1 MAPTSATPNIN
12 PKTYETTTPKRIAF
26 LGLGVMGYPM
36 AGHLAQ
42 AGHQVTVY
50 NRTAAKAAAWLAEF
64 SASTSAL
71 GAHAHAATPR
81 EAVRDADL
89 VFCCVGNDDDLRSVT
104 LGAALTKGQRGGDG
118 AFAGMK
124 AGAIFVDHTTAS
136 ADVARELSALALSM
150 GLQFVDAPV
159 SGGQAGAQNG
169 MLTVMCGG
177 NEVAFDTARPV
188 AMAFARAMTLLGSP
202 GAGQLAKMVNQI
214 CIAGLVQGLSE
225 AIAFGQKSGLD
236 MTQVLEVIGKGAAQ
250 SWQMDNRG
258 KTMVAGKFD
267 YGFAVDWMRK
277 DLGLVLDEA
286 KRNGA
291 RLPVTALVDQFYA
304 DVQSMGGQRWD
315 TSSLIQRL
323 K

>member
-1 MAPTSATPNIN
+1 MPSTN
-12 PKTYETTTPKRIAF
+12 PKPYETCPRATVAF

-36 AGHLAQ
+36 AGHLAL

-50 NRTAAKAAAWLAEF
+50 NRTATKSVAWCAEF
-64 SASTSAL
+64 TGAS
-71 GAHAHAATPR
+71 GVNGHNAHADTPR
-81 EAVRDADL
+81 LAAHNADL
-89 VFCCVGNDDDLRSVT
+89 VFCCVGNDNDLRSVT
-104 LGAALTKGQRGGDG
+104 IGPDG

-124 AGAIFVDHTTAS
+124 PGAIFIDHTTAS
-136 ADVARELSALALSM
+136 ASVARELSALALQQ
-150 GLQFVDAPV
+150 GLHLIDAPV

-177 NEVAFDTARPV
+177 DGAAFEAAKPV
-188 AMAFARAMTLLGSP
+188 AMAFSRAFTLVGDS

-225 AIAFGQKSGLD
+225 AIAFGQQAGLD
-236 MTQVLEVIGKGAAQ
+236 MNQVLDVIGKGAAQ
-250 SWQMDNRG
+250 SWQLDNRG
-258 KTMVAGKFD
+258 KTMVADKFD
-267 YGFAVDWMRK
+267 FGFAVDWMRK

-304 DVQSMGGQRWD
+304 DVQHMGGNRWD
-315 TSSLIQRL
+315 TSSLIRRL